1 MLSVDVATLLAG
13 QHLDHSPQSFF
24 AGCASMRSSLPRA
37 NQAETDLLAVAF
49 HSPASNFG
57 RPISA
62 AGSMLLAS
70 GFADLYYVH
79 SSPFD
84 LFAPNLGPFPDPGR
98 CLMLKARCQS
108 SRSRY

>member
-1 MLSVDVATLLAG
+1 
-13 QHLDHSPQSFF
+13 
-24 AGCASMRSSLPRA
+24 
-37 NQAETDLLAVAF
+37 
-49 HSPASNFG
+49 
-57 RPISA
+57 
-62 AGSMLLAS
+62 MLLAS

-108 SRSRY
+108 SRSSY